1 MREREG
7 ILDARI
13 GKCPSIKVAAAPAAA
28 PLSFSLEEGTDA
40 DGRMKYLF
48 TRARAL
54 WSFPLPL
61 PRSLA
66 PPPADTLLVYYICA

>member
-13 GKCPSIKVAAAPAAA
+13 GKFPSIKAVAVAAAAAA
-28 PLSFSLEEGTDA
+28 AALLLARGTD
-40 DGRMKYLF
+40 GHMKYLF

-54 WSFPLPL
+54 WSFPLSA
-61 PRSLA
+61 SLAA